1 MNCRLV
7 LEFVTVFKKIIFFSK
22 IFRNYEIF
30 QKRKMHFKK
39 ILHLQSLQY
48 VAQMKEKKKF
58 FRNMKQFGG
67 KGVKFH
73 FEKFR

>member
-1 MNCRLV
+1 MNCTLI
-7 LEFVTVFKKIIFFSK
+7 LEFVTVFEKIIFFSN

-48 VAQMKEKKKF
+48 VAQTKEKKKF
-58 FRNMKQFGG
+58 FRNMKKFGGG
-67 KGVKFH
+67 KGA
-73 FEKFR
+73 EQGQISL